1 MDKKLFFQEHWI
13 TIEQER
19 LARYEDMFVFSAHQ
33 EPLIAALKLEKG
45 LTVADYGC
53 GPGFMAMEIARRVGP
68 TGKVYGLD
76 INHQF
81 LERAAQRGRDG
92 GITHLQYLHLDGAS
106 LAAHSLDRLFC
117 KNVLEYV
124 PDLQQTLTEQFSL
137 LRPGGLIEIIDSDW
151 GFVIVEPWGEEITR
165 KFFAAAAPAF
175 KEPHIGRKLYAALRQ
190 TGYEK
195 INVQVTAT
203 ADTSGSGLGV
213 IKNMASYIRKFDA
226 LPGQQRRQMLAEL
239 EQAIT
244 DKTYCFVLPQFA
256 ITAIKPERMTQ

>member
-1 MDKKLFFQEHWI
+1 MDKKSFFQEHWV

-33 EPLIAALKLEKG
+33 EPLITSLKIG
-45 LTVADYGC
+45 QGMTVADYGC

-81 LERAAQRGRDG
+81 LERAAQRGHDE
-92 GITHLQYLHLDGAS
+92 GITHLQFIHLDRAS
-106 LAAHSLDRLFC
+106 LAVHSLDRLFC

-124 PDLQQTLTEQFSL
+124 PDLQKTLTEQFSL

-165 KFFAAAAPAF
+165 AFFAAAAPAF

-190 TGYEK
+190 VGYEN
-195 INVQVTAT
+195 INVQISAT
-203 ADTSGSGLGV
+203 ADTSGGGIGV
-213 IKNMASYIRKFDA
+213 IKNMASYIRQFDA
-226 LPGQQRRQMLAEL
+226 LPGHQLGQMLAQL

-244 DKTYCFVLPQFA
+244 DQAFCFVLPQFI
-256 ITAIKPERMTQ
+256 ITAIKP